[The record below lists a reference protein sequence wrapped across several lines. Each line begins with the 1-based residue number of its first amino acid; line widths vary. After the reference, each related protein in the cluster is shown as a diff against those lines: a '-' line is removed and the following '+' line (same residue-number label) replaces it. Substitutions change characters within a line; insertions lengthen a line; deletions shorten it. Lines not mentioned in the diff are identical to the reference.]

1 VSWCLDVADGQN
13 LVASFT
19 NTFSYATDGYFEIV
33 GTLTLPTSGDCPS
46 SWRAYQT
53 IEAGTTSC
61 FAAPIVVTAGPSSV
75 VTVTYIYEDCPANM
89 EEIARTITVVCFIL
103 CISLTLERVTLD
115 SDGEFGTGDLL

>member
-1 VSWCLDVADGQN
+1 VADGQN

-19 NTFSYATDGYFEIV
+19 NTLSYATDGYFEIV
-33 GTLTLPTSGDCPS
+33 G
-46 SWRAYQT
+46 T

-89 EEIARTITVVCFIL
+89 EEIARTITVVCFIQS

-115 SDGEFGTGDLL
+115 SDGQCGRGGLL